1 MNQPAAANL
10 DRLQQL
16 CTQRVLQRIRH
27 VLQIWQRLAHDG
39 WTPGTVNELHDAS
52 QQLLQDA
59 ERFELPTQAKLARTL
74 CQHLQP
80 LQEQASPLD
89 AQSTAQLRGLLE
101 RLAHTSLR
109 RGEQLEEVPLP
120 DLPRPAYILLQ
131 DREQAEHLAQQLAFY
146 GTAAQALADA
156 EAFRSALAERAPALI
171 VMDVDFAG
179 PGQGLVLAQHIQDA
193 SRQPVALL
201 FFCADD
207 SDTASRLAAVRA
219 GGQGFLTGSL
229 EASEL
234 LEKIELLEH
243 PAHNEPL
250 RVLIIDDSRTQARY
264 SERLL
269 NAVGID
275 TRVLTE
281 PLQAME
287 ALADFQPD
295 LLILDMYMPACTGP
309 ELAKVIRHNER
320 YVSLP
325 IIYLSAEDDL
335 DKQLDAMSE
344 GGDDFLTKPVRSR
357 QLISTVRN
365 RAARARHLQTR
376 LVRDSLTGLYNHTHI
391 LQLLEDCS
399 SRARRDEQPLSFA
412 MLDLDHFKRVNDQH
426 GHPMG
431 DRVLKTLALFLRQ
444 RLRRSDCIGRYGG
457 EEFAVVMPNT
467 ELDAAH
473 GVLNEIRQR
482 FADLHF
488 PAQRQQLQCTFS
500 AGVVMLRGDMDV
512 MELASAADQAL
523 YAAKHGGRNR
533 VEKADC

>member
-1 MNQPAAANL
+1 MNQPAVPNL

-16 CTQRVLQRIRH
+16 CTQRVMQRIRH

-39 WTPGTVNELHDAS
+39 WAPGTVNALHDAS

-74 CQHLQP
+74 CQYLQP
-80 LQEQASPLD
+80 LYEQAAPLD
-89 AQSTAQLRGLLE
+89 EPSTAQMRSLLE
-101 RLAHTSLR
+101 RLAHASLR
-109 RGEQLEEVPLP
+109 RGEQFEEVPLP

-146 GTAAQALADA
+146 GTAAHALADA
-156 EAFRSALAERAPALI
+156 NAFREALTERAPALV
-171 VMDVDFAG
+171 VMDVDFTGA
-179 PGQGLVLAQHIQDA
+179 GQGIGLAEQVRDVCTE
-193 SRQPVALL
+193 PVALL
-201 FFCADD
+201 FYCVDE
-207 SDTASRLAAVRA
+207 SDTASRLAALRA
-219 GGQGFLTGSL
+219 GGQGFLTGTV
-229 EASEL
+229 EASSL
-234 LEKIELLEH
+234 LEKIEQLEH

-287 ALADFQPD
+287 TLADFQPD
-295 LLILDMYMPACTGP
+295 LLILDMYMPTCTGP

-335 DKQLDAMSE
+335 DKQLDALSE

-399 SRARRDEQPLSFA
+399 TRARRGEQPLSFA

-473 GVLNEIRQR
+473 GVLDEIRQR

-500 AGVVMLRGDMDV
+500 AGVVMLTGDMDV

-533 VEKADC
+533 VEKADR